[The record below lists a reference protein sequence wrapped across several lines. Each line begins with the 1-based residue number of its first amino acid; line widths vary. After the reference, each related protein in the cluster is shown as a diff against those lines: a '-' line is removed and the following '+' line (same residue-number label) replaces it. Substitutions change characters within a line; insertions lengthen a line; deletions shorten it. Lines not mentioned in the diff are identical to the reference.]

1 MHAPAKMRAH
11 AILAIGVACTAG
23 LLGVG
28 CGRDDRPAV
37 WDYVSPVIF
46 QPSCATASC
55 HSPATAAAG
64 LDFSDPTRG
73 YTSLTALWVWIVDPK
88 GTPEQGCRTIDR
100 TIVCQRNHRPLVV
113 PFDPSQSRLVN
124 VLRAR
129 SAPRMPPDRALPE
142 ADIALVERWILN
154 GAIGPDG
161 YNDGHNDGSVN
172 DGGVNDA
179 AATDAT
185 ATDAAVTDATAT
197 DAAVTD
203 ATATDATVTDA
214 TATDA
219 TATDATKDATDAT
232 VTDGSTSDATEVR

>member
-1 MHAPAKMRAH
+1 MGARSYITAVRAACGRASSKGFPGFAVLTSADDVAGGMHAPAKMRAR
-11 AILAIGVACTAG
+11 AILAIGVTCTVG
-23 LLGVG
+23 LLGGG
-28 CGRDDRPAV
+28 CGHDDRPAV

-73 YTSLTALWVWIVDPK
+73 YTSLTALWVWIVDPQ

-100 TIVCQRNHRPLVV
+100 TVVCQRNHRPLVV
-113 PFDPSQSRLVN
+113 PFDPSQSRLIN

-154 GAIGPDG
+154 GAIGPQNYTG
-161 YNDGHNDGSVN
+161 YNDGTIK
-172 DGGVNDA
+172 DA
-179 AATDAT
+179 GATDAT
-185 ATDAAVTDATAT
+185 ATDAGATN
-197 DAAVTD
+197 
-203 ATATDATVTDA
+203 
-214 TATDA
+214 
-219 TATDATKDATDAT
+219 ATDAT
-232 VTDGSTSDATEVR
+232 VTDGSTSDASEVH